1 MAIILIKKVIDNYGL
16 SKKKKINNNYGLS
29 RNIIKTITLF
39 IDLTYQNIIGR
50 PLKKKKKSSKIH
62 KDIYSNSKIHFLS
75 EF

>member
-16 SKKKKINNNYGLS
+16 SKKKINNNYGLS

-50 PLKKKKKSSKIH
+50 PLKKKKKKVAKSIKIFIRIP
-62 KDIYSNSKIHFLS
+62 KFIF
-75 EF
+75 